1 MDFSGVNP
9 EPAPDVTTEAAVFQA
24 MQRHPEA
31 VEAFACGD
39 RAAFD
44 TLKNAALRAAGG
56 EFDEAEIAEA
66 LARRLR
72 EGL

>member
-9 EPAPDVTTEAAVFQA
+9 DPVSDVTIEVAVFQA

-31 VEAFACGD
+31 VTAFACGD

-44 TLKNAALRAAGG
+44 TLKKAALRAAGG
-56 EFDEAEIAEA
+56 EFEEAEIAEA